1 MNKLIILDRDGV
13 INHDSDAFIKSPD
26 EWIPIPGSLAAIAHL
41 SHAGW
46 RIVVAS
52 NQSGIGRGLFTMD
65 TLNAIHAKMR
75 REVIQA
81 GGRIDAIFI
90 CPHHPD
96 EGCECRKPSNGMF
109 RDIAQ
114 RLDVRITGVPAV
126 GDSLRDLQAASTS
139 GCAPWLVLTGKGR
152 RTWESAGQGGELPA
166 GTQVCDDLA
175 SVAHALIED

>member
-26 EWIPIPGSLAAIAHL
+26 EWMPIPGSLAAIAQL

-65 TLNAIHAKMR
+65 ALNAIHAKMR
-75 REVIQA
+75 REVAQA
-81 GGRIDAIFI
+81 GGQIDAIFI

-96 EGCECRKPSNGMF
+96 DGCKCRKPSNGM
-109 RDIAQ
+109 
-114 RLDVRITGVPAV
+114 
-126 GDSLRDLQAASTS
+126 
-139 GCAPWLVLTGKGR
+139 
-152 RTWESAGQGGELPA
+152 
-166 GTQVCDDLA
+166 
-175 SVAHALIED
+175 